1 MSGHRFSSGTAMTK
15 DHRRLNRQ
23 FDALGRS
30 VPPARGLVQT
40 LAGERLRPVRLPA
53 AVLLVFGG
61 FLGFLPVL
69 GFWMLPLGLLL
80 LAVDL
85 PAVRPYVSSATIQVR
100 RRFAL
105 LRRRWR
111 GGA

>member
-1 MSGHRFSSGTAMTK
+1 MSLPRLSSGTAMTK
-15 DHRRLNRQ
+15 DHRRLHRQ
-23 FDALGRS
+23 FDAIGRA

-40 LAGERLRPVRLPA
+40 LARERLRLVRVPA
-53 AVLLVFGG
+53 AILLMVGG
-61 FLGFLPVL
+61 TLGILPVL

-85 PAVRPYVSSATIQVR
+85 PAVRPYVSSAAIRVR

-111 GGA
+111 GGV